1 MTKSLDQNT
10 VSKSTTVKTGRK
22 KAAETGKVQ
31 RLFYIGPNMPKYYLT
46 YGSVYVGG
54 IPAGGEKLM
63 SDKADLATLIKK
75 LFVPLSDLNKAM
87 EQLKNPN
94 SVLSIA
100 RKKVQEG

>member
-10 VSKSTTVKTGRK
+10 VSKSTTAKTGRK

-54 IPAGGEKLM
+54 IPAGGEKMM